1 MHPLCMRPIR
11 PILPHVLRFCS
22 ALQSV
27 LASPLRVSAA
37 AVHPQ
42 QRTDSGRCKF
52 ALEMACQS
60 TCGLRTGQ
68 RLPSRPKFDEDDERA
83 QSPGAHDAPSSG
95 VPGSSNDGAGG
106 VARAPSERSEGSSEV
121 PHARPVP
128 RRRAP
133 PQQSADGVWIST
145 SQGYAF
151 HKIGCGKLNQ
161 STGVTE
167 VTRTVAIERGY
178 RACRICKPDGC

>member
-1 MHPLCMRPIR
+1 MKI
-11 PILPHVLRFCS
+11 IGYAS
-22 ALQSV
+22 AV
-27 LASPLRVSAA
+27 YEAYPAY
-37 AVHPQ
+37 P
-42 QRTDSGRCKF
+42 
-52 ALEMACQS
+52 S
-60 TCGLRTGQ
+60 TCVAILQCIAIRACLTVASFCCSRASTAENRQWSVQVRIGNGVSIDVRTTD
-68 RLPSRPKFDEDDERA
+68 RPKTASRPKFDEDDERA

-95 VPGSSNDGAGG
+95 VPGSSNDGPGG

-161 STGVTE
+161 SAYANLMDAKTALE
-167 VTRTVAIERGY
+167 
-178 RACRICKPDGC
+178 

>member
-68 RLPSRPKFDEDDERA
+68 RLSRGPSLTRTM
-83 QSPGAHDAPSSG
+83 
-95 VPGSSNDGAGG
+95 
-106 VARAPSERSEGSSEV
+106 SERRV
-121 PHARPVP
+121 QVRMMRLAAACQDHRTTARVVLPA
-128 RRRAP
+128 RRA
-133 PQQSADGVWIST
+133 SAVKVLPRFRMPGPCRAAERRHSRVPMECGSRQARVMHST
-145 SQGYAF
+145 RLDAES
-151 HKIGCGKLNQ
+151 
-161 STGVTE
+161 
-167 VTRTVAIERGY
+167 
-178 RACRICKPDGC
+178 